1 MKWKLKGA
9 VWDGL
14 PIRHQ
19 QLILIEIGKGV
30 LENSFLFTPL
40 NLYENLWLIS
50 LENAIIILMSVRSKK
65 PNGVGIYLEALR

>member
-1 MKWKLKGA
+1 MWG
-9 VWDGL
+9 GL

-30 LENSFLFTPL
+30 LENSFLFIPL

-50 LENAIIILMSVRSKK
+50 LENAIIILMSFRLKK
-65 PNGVGIYLEALR
+65 PKRVGIYLEALR